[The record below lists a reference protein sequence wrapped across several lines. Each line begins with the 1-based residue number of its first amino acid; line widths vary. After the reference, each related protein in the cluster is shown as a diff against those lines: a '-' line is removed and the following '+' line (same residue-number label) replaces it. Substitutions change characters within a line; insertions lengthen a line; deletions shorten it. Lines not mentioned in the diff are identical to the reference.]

1 MSVKKPLTNEGDDKV
16 TIEAIEL
23 HRRMVA
29 KESRGSGDTDN
40 AMRRL
45 EATYGLEYWAQW
57 ICRYR
62 REATPEFA
70 HKVHGAWRAM
80 LERSVVN
87 DLDTL
92 GDMDMRDAAHV
103 DPELQSLV
111 AEAKSLLAQI
121 KAKMEGLK

>member
-1 MSVKKPLTNEGDDKV
+1 MSVKKLLTEEVV
-16 TIEAIEL
+16 TAEALDL

-29 KESRGSGDTDN
+29 RESRGSGDTDP

-45 EATYGLEYWAQW
+45 EATYGLDYWAQW
-57 ICRYR
+57 IARYR

-70 HKVHGAWRAM
+70 QRVHCAWRAM

-92 GDMDMRDAAHV
+92 GAMATGEGAGNDT
-103 DPELQSLV
+103 EL
-111 AEAKSLLAQI
+111 EGLLAQAANLLAEI
-121 KAKMEGLK
+121 QARKAKVK